1 MSFDIVFL
9 FLLLLP
15 PPFLFFPPLHWP
27 QLVRQTCFCA
37 AVRHA
42 EGKKKNRIIIRPRS
56 HCFNLQCRFFPSAA
70 SQTVCLRRKAHLG
83 CFCTRQIVCE
93 TLQSVR
99 LFHFWCSRHCRT
111 GTWVGFWTS
120 SVSRAQS
127 GTHSL
132 NPMSVSRCIFPASC
146 TESQISSKK
155 RVQHIYYWISPS
167 FTSPHRLTVRWA
179 VRPVSAFMLGT
190 ELANAEMK
198 SVFLFKDGL
207 ISSASDQFANKCK
220 GGRKCNGWVFSQ
232 DKGKTRNKQ
241 TQRNIRITGNQE
253 NDWTR
258 RSDARKRMLPTI
270 NVEMLWLKVRKAF
283 SWFPVIS
290 AHNLNLHTHTPVVH
304 TSFLLMQLPSVDPS

>member
-1 MSFDIVFL
+1 MFTALQDGNL
-9 FLLLLP
+9 
-15 PPFLFFPPLHWP
+15 
-27 QLVRQTCFCA
+27 
-37 AVRHA
+37 
-42 EGKKKNRIIIRPRS
+42 GRILDKFSIS
-56 HCFNLQCRFFPSAA
+56 
-70 SQTVCLRRKAHLG
+70 
-83 CFCTRQIVCE
+83 
-93 TLQSVR
+93 
-99 LFHFWCSRHCRT
+99 
-111 GTWVGFWTS
+111 S
-120 SVSRAQS
+120 SVGYSLLKPYERFSVYIS
-127 GTHSL
+127 GFLYRVTD
-132 NPMSVSRCIFPASC
+132 IF
-146 TESQISSKK
+146 QK
-155 RVQHIYYWISPS
+155 RLQHIYYWISPS

-232 DKGKTRNKQ
+232 DKGKTRNRQ
-241 TQRNIRITGNQE
+241 TQRNIRITGNRE